1 MNYSFMQSLFRFEAP
16 LKEAAL
22 GAAPKAKPQGAKGFP
37 KSRESLKSKS
47 KSRRS
52 NQGLALPD
60 L

>member
-1 MNYSFMQSLFRFEAP
+1 MQSLFRFEAP
-16 LKEAAL
+16 LKEAAS
-22 GAAPKAKPQGAKGFP
+22 GATPKAKPQGAKAFP

-47 KSRRS
+47 ESRRS